1 VSFFLFASYFCLQRY
16 FNFFSE
22 HRKLLEALAEAVGDA
37 NDLVLGKAEDLA
49 QSGAEALVDE
59 LDDAQALAPRVKK
72 ALAEALDKAEA
83 LDEAKLLA
91 DLFEELAKAVD
102 INVRQAVV
110 RINDFMKLSVPVKA
124 QALHEVLAALENKNK
139 TLIKESIM
147 VKQALAKAKNISM
160 K

>member
-1 VSFFLFASYFCLQRY
+1 
-16 FNFFSE
+16 
-22 HRKLLEALAEAVGDA
+22 
-37 NDLVLGKAEDLA
+37 
-49 QSGAEALVDE
+49 LVDE
-59 LDDAQALAPRVKK
+59 LDDAQALTPRVKK
-72 ALAEALDKAEA
+72 ALAEALDKAEAEA

-147 VKQALAKAKNISM
+147 VKQALAKAKNIST